1 MRNTSNLTKL
11 AIKSMPI
18 PDTEA
23 TENGENK
30 NPIPQ
35 MQIQSYDAVKN
46 CGKLGHYGYY
56 GNAPKGSLV
65 MVIQA
70 NGQEECLFGAE
81 DDVNNRPRG
90 LKEGEVMMY
99 NTLTKNYVYFD
110 EEGNTRVYTKNDMQV
125 KLDAN
130 NTVEIAGTVTINVV
144 GNAEITCPQSTLNGN
159 AIVNGDTTIN
169 GNTTLNGNLTVTG
182 NTRVDGTMSAGVVE
196 ADNGANLIHS
206 TVTSV
211 KGIVVSP

>member
-1 MRNTSNLTKL
+1 MGNTNNLTKL

-23 TENGENK
+23 TEKGENK

-99 NTLTKNYVYFD
+99 NTLTKNYIYFD
-110 EEGNTRVYTKNDMQV
+110 EEGNTRVYAKKDM
-125 KLDAN
+125 KLD
-130 NTVEIAGTVTINVV
+130 VEGAVSITVV

-159 AIVNGDTTIN
+159 ATI
-169 GNTTLNGNLTVTG
+169 NGNLTVTG
-182 NTRVDGTMSAGVVE
+182 DTRVNGTMSAGVVK
-196 ADNGANLIHS
+196 ADNGATGS
-206 TVTSV
+206 GDVVTYAN
-211 KGIVVSP
+211 GIVTG

>member
-1 MRNTSNLTKL
+1 MGNTSNITKL

-65 MVIQA
+65 MVIQV

-110 EEGNTRVYTKNDMQV
+110 EEGNTRVYAKKDM
-125 KLDAN
+125 KLE
-130 NTVEIAGTVTINVV
+130 VEGAVSITVV

-159 AIVNGDTTIN
+159 ATI
-169 GNTTLNGNLTVTG
+169 NGNLTVTG
-182 NTRVDGTMSAGVVE
+182 DTRVEGTMSAGVVK
-196 ADNGANLIHS
+196 ADNGATGS
-206 TVTSV
+206 GDVVTYAN
-211 KGIVVSP
+211 GIVTG

>member
-1 MRNTSNLTKL
+1 MGNANNLTRM

-23 TENGENK
+23 TDNGENK

-35 MQIQSYDAVKN
+35 MQIRSYDAVKN

-65 MVIQA
+65 VVIQA

-90 LKEGEVMMY
+90 LKDGEVMMY
-99 NTLTKNYVYFD
+99 NTLTKNYIYFD
-110 EEGNTRVYTKNDMQV
+110 ENGNTKVYAKKDMQM
-125 KLDAN
+125 
-130 NTVEIAGTVTINVV
+130 TVEGQVNITVV
-144 GNAEITCPQSTLNGN
+144 GNTVLTSPK
-159 AIVNGDTTIN
+159 TTIN
-169 GNTTLNGNLTVTG
+169 GDVRIEGIL
-182 NTRVDGTMSAGVVE
+182 SAQVVQ
-196 ADNGANLIHS
+196 ADNGATGTS
-206 TVTSV
+206 DVVTYAD
-211 KGIVVSP
+211 GIVTG